1 MLTTSKLAIIR
12 SNKSSSDPDQPHRS
26 AFPAA
31 PPQASNVPNF
41 DMKSL
46 NPAQRRKMVMLKGKR
61 ERLERELARMG

>member
-12 SNKSSSDPDQPHRS
+12 SNKTTSDPEPHRS
-26 AFPAA
+26 AFPTA